1 MTKVRISKPTKS
13 AMQSGVGAEK
23 WVIEFVEESG
33 SRSIDNT
40 MGWTSS
46 KDMGVEVKLEFPSS
60 DLAAEF
66 AQKNSWSYEVV
77 EPTAR
82 KLIKKSYADNF
93 K

>member
-13 AMQSGVGAEK
+13 AMQSGSGADK
-23 WVIEFVEESG
+23 WVIEFMEG
-33 SRSIDNT
+33 AGTRSIDNT

-46 KDMGVEVKLEFPSS
+46 KDMGVEVKLEFPDAGS
-60 DLAAEF
+60 AAAF
-66 AQKNSWSYEVV
+66 AQKRGWLYEVI
-77 EPTAR
+77 EPLQR